1 MKIYNKA
8 ILPLGFKA
16 YGLKSGIKK
25 SGKLD
30 LALFYS
36 ETSAIVSCKSTSN
49 QIKAAPVVVNEQYL
63 KVNKKFHG
71 IIANSGNANAFCGR
85 QGLEAASQMSI
96 LAAEQ
101 LSVAKESI
109 LVASTGIIGK
119 ELPVDKVRKAVPQ
132 LVAGLS
138 FEGIDKA
145 KRAIMTTDKF
155 CKEITVRLK
164 SGPRSITVCG
174 IAKGAGMISP
184 NLATMLVFIFTDALI
199 SQRALDEALR
209 VAVNNSFNRITVD
222 GCMSTNDTV
231 ILLANQTAGNNIID
245 KVNSANVNKSFLD
258 FQKALNT
265 ICLKLAKMIV
275 SDGEGATK
283 TITIKV
289 DGARSQE
296 EARIIALAI
305 ANSNL
310 FKTAMFASSP
320 NIVGRIVAAAGATGV
335 CVREEDLRIRYS
347 PLHKKEVAVKVSV
360 GKGKASF
367 VIYTS
372 DLTHEYVRINAEYN

>member
-1 MKIYNKA
+1 MKIYDKA
-8 ILPLGFKA
+8 ILPQGFKA
-16 YGLKSGIKK
+16 CGLKSGIKK

-30 LALFYS
+30 LALFYT
-36 ETSAIVSCKSTSN
+36 ETPAIVSCKATSN
-49 QIKAAPVVVNEQYL
+49 QIKAAPIVVNEGYL

-85 QGLEAASQMSI
+85 KGLQIASEMSV

-101 LSVAKESI
+101 LSVSKESI

-119 ELPVDKVRKAVPQ
+119 ELPIDNVRKAIPQ
-132 LVAGLS
+132 LAAGLS
-138 FEGIDKA
+138 SAGIDKA

-155 CKEITVRLK
+155 CKEITVRFK
-164 SGPRSITVCG
+164 SGPSSITVCG

-184 NLATMLVFIFTDALI
+184 KLATMLVFIFTDASI
-199 SQRALDEALR
+199 TQKALNDALNG
-209 VAVNNSFNRITVD
+209 AANNSFNRITVD

-245 KVNSANVNKSFLD
+245 KANSVNANKSFLD
-258 FQKALNT
+258 FQKALN
-265 ICLKLAKMIV
+265 IVCLKLAKMIV

-283 TITIKV
+283 TITVKV
-289 DGARSQE
+289 DGARSQSD
-296 EARIIALAI
+296 ARIIALAI

-320 NIVGRIVAAAGATGV
+320 NIVGRIVAAAGASGIAV
-335 CVREEDLRIRYS
+335 KEEDLRISYS
-347 PLHKKEVAVKVSV
+347 PLQKKEVAVNVSV
-360 GKGKASF
+360 GKGNASF
-367 VIYTS
+367 IIYTS
-372 DLTHEYVRINAEYN
+372 DLTHAYVKINAEYN